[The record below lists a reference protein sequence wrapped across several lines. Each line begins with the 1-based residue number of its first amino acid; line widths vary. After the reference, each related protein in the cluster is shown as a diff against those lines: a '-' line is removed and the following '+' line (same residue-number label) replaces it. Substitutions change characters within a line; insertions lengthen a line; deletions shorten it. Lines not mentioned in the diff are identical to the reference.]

1 MKISGL
7 AKLTLLDFPGKTAC
21 TVFTS
26 GCNFRCPF
34 CHNASLV
41 TGSGESISEDD
52 FFAFLESRRGRLDGV
67 AVSGGEP
74 LMNPELEDFL
84 RRVRRLGFLIKID
97 TNGSFPDRL
106 KRLSEE
112 GLCDYAAMDIKSSP
126 EGYSRAAGANVPLDK
141 INESVQFL
149 LGGGVDCEF
158 RTTVAKGAVLPEDFD
173 GIGKWISGAK
183 RYFLQGFVDSGDIL
197 GENVGAYTPEEM
209 KSFLETVRRY
219 VPTAQLRGVD

>member
-41 TGSGESISEDD
+41 KGEGESISEAD
-52 FFAFLESRRGRLDGV
+52 FFSFLESRRGLLDGV
-67 AVSGGEP
+67 AVTGGEP
-74 LMNPELEDFL
+74 LMHPEIEDFL
-84 RRVRRLGFLIKID
+84 KRVRELGFLIKID
-97 TNGSFPDRL
+97 TNGSYPDRL
-106 KRLSEE
+106 KRLVSQ

-126 EGYSRAAGANVPLDK
+126 EGYARAAGANAPMEK
-141 INESVQFL
+141 IKESVQFL
-149 LGGGVDCEF
+149 LSDNVDYEF
-158 RTTVAKGAVLPEDFD
+158 RTTVARGAVLPEDFEE
-173 GIGKWISGAK
+173 IGKWIKGAK

-197 GENVGAYTPEEM
+197 GENVGPYTPDEM
-209 KSFLETVRRY
+209 KAFLETVRRY
-219 VPTAQLRGVD
+219 IPEAQLRGID